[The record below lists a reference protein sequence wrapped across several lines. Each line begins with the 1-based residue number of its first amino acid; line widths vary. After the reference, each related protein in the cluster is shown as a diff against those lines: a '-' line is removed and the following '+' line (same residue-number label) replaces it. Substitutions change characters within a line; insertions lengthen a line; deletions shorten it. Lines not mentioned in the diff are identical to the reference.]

1 MITEELRD
9 YNGEA
14 SYPQFYLYISAV
26 GAWLNTFR
34 VPRKHDSMPVIYS
47 TPQRPYFLNQLA
59 KYGFDT
65 SNGQIPTPIWSY
77 RISGYE
83 RRKDREIPRVV
94 KYFNKETNK
103 FYPDL
108 IPFNITWTISL
119 WTRKEADTMDIMYQF
134 QTAFEQGM
142 KWIIFTDEEFPK
154 RTQTTVFF
162 LDSIADSTNPEPG
175 EKGDMEYKT
184 DITLKSECYLPRTGF
199 DGSFVKKIYID
210 LGTSED
216 TDNCTIEYISGS
228 GEVYVSGVPQLGV
241 KKINTG
247 ELCGIISP
255 NLIAF
260 SGTVNVGEPDE
271 QLVVEHYTW

>member
-1 MITEELRD
+1 MITGESHE
-9 YNGEA
+9 YNGESA
-14 SYPQFYLYISAV
+14 YPQFYLYISAL
-26 GAWLNTFR
+26 GAWLNSFH
-34 VPRKHDSMPVIYS
+34 VPRKHDNIPVIYS

-65 SNGQIPTPIWSY
+65 SNGQIPTPIFSY
-77 RISGYE
+77 RLTSYE

-94 KYFNKETNK
+94 KYHNKEHNK

-108 IPFNITWTISL
+108 IPFNCTWSINL

-142 KWIIFTDEEFPK
+142 KWIIFTDEEFPR

-162 LDSIADSTNPEPG
+162 LENIADSTNSEPG
-175 EKGDMEYKT
+175 DKGDMEYKT

-199 DGSFVKKIYID
+199 DGSYVKKLYID
-210 LGTSED
+210 LQTSTD
-216 TDNCTIEYISGS
+216 VDNCTIEYISGS
-228 GEVYVSGVPQLGV
+228 GAVYVSGVPQLGV
-241 KKINTG
+241 KKANTG

-255 NLIAF
+255 QLIAF
-260 SGTVNVGEPDE
+260 SGIVNAGQPDE
-271 QLVVEHYTW
+271 EFVVEHYTW